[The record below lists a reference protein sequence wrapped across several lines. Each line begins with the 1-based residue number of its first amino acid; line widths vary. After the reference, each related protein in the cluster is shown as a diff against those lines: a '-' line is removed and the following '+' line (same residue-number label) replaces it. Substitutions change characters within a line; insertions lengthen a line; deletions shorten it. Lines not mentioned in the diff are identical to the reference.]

1 MPTSLCFDKSHS
13 LSPEKG
19 ILMWDV
25 HKRAQVALNPFVSF
39 HSEWHGNK
47 FSSSIGGRTFIPQL
61 YNGSTTCFLL
71 PCKARRVTQES
82 SAQIGVP
89 ALTPE
94 RAGLRAVILAGGK
107 DAITPDGR
115 PLILQ
120 PLGNQSILECVIENA
135 LQLVAADDIY
145 VVVGYRAKEIR
156 DHLGAGYHYVCQA
169 GALGTAHAVLQ
180 TAPILEQF
188 EGDLLILYGDTPL
201 FRPGSIRGLVNR
213 HRLKQSHLTLLTST
227 LDTPQ
232 PYGRIIRDAGGKI
245 LDIIEDGE
253 ASTAVRE
260 IRECNIGAY
269 VVSAADIFPVLRRLA
284 PSPTDGTFRL
294 TDCVHEL
301 IRSGLS
307 VDSYRLYDQ
316 DEVQGINSAKDLARA
331 EFILEKRLF
340 RPRRHEEQNQIAFGT
355 GGWRALI
362 GEGFTLHNVRR
373 LSQALAN
380 EITRKG
386 QEKHG
391 VIIGYDRRFL
401 SKQAAE
407 ASAEVFAG
415 NNIPSVL
422 LKEDAPTPLIT
433 YATAIRH
440 SAYGL
445 AFTASHNPPEWNG
458 LKVFHGDGSLLL
470 DHETRQIETETNSL
484 MSSDV
489 VKLELDVALAAGIVE
504 WGDFTNAYVDAVEA
518 LIDLQIIRNAGLK
531 VIVDPMYGVGQL
543 TLGTVLTEAR
553 CRVTFI
559 HERHN
564 PLFGGRSPAPNPEAL
579 RLLTSTMRDDGY
591 DLGLAM
597 DGDADRIAIVDE
609 QGRYISINDVLL
621 LLYWYLHEVRGQ
633 RGGVVRNL
641 ATTHLLDRLAHKLH
655 EECYEVPVGFKH
667 IVSSMVEHHALLG
680 GESSGGLTIR
690 GHILGKDGIFAS
702 ALVVEMVART
712 GKKISELLETV
723 YALTR
728 RLYSAEET
736 YPATPEMRIAVT
748 RKMREGQST
757 HVGPYSV
764 LKISHMDG
772 AKFYLENDNWVLLRF
787 SGTEPVLRLTVE
799 ADSPEKANELL
810 ERIRQFA
817 TAG

>member
-1 MPTSLCFDKSHS
+1 MPAA
-13 LSPEKG
+13 G
-19 ILMWDV
+19 AI
-25 HKRAQVALNPFVSF
+25 
-39 HSEWHGNK
+39 SELV
-47 FSSSIGGRTFIPQL
+47 PP
-61 YNGSTTCFLL
+61 STT
-71 PCKARRVTQES
+71 
-82 SAQIGVP
+82 
-89 ALTPE
+89 TPGH
-94 RAGLRAVILAGGK
+94 AGLRAVILAGGK
-107 DAITPDGR
+107 DAITPGGR
-115 PLILQ
+115 PLILER
-120 PLGNQSILECVIENA
+120 LGNRSIVDWVIHNT
-135 LQLVAADDIY
+135 LQVVAAEDIY
-145 VVVGYRAKEIR
+145 IVAGYKADEIR
-156 DHLGAGYHYVCQA
+156 NHLGAGYHYVSQA
-169 GALGTAHAVLQ
+169 QPLGTAHALLQ
-180 TAPILEQF
+180 TARILEKF
-188 EGDLLILYGDTPL
+188 EGDLLILYSDTPL
-201 FRPGSIRGLVNR
+201 FRPGSIRGMINR
-213 HRLKQSHLTLLTST
+213 HRLKQSNLTLLSCM
-227 LDTPQ
+227 LDAPL
-232 PYGRIIRDAGGKI
+232 PYGRILRDAGGHI
-245 LDIIEDGE
+245 LDIVEEGE
-253 ASTAVRE
+253 ASPAVRE

-269 VVSAADIFPVLRRLA
+269 IVSAADIFPVLRRLA
-284 PSPTDGTFRL
+284 PSPTDGMFRL

-301 IRSGLS
+301 IRSGLG
-307 VDSYRLYDQ
+307 VNSYRLYDQ
-316 DEVQGINSAKDLARA
+316 DEAQGINSAEDLARA
-331 EFILEKRLF
+331 EFILEKRIF
-340 RPRRHEEQNQIAFGT
+340 RPRRHEEQNQVAFGT
-355 GGWRALI
+355 GGWRAII

-386 QEKHG
+386 REGDG

-433 YATAIRH
+433 YATALRH

-470 DHETRQIETETNSL
+470 EHETGQIEAETNAL
-484 MSSDV
+484 TLNDV
-489 VKLELDVALAAGIVE
+489 VTLELDVGLAGGIVA
-504 WGDFTNAYVDAVEA
+504 WGDFTNQYVDAVEA
-518 LIDLQIIRNAGLK
+518 LIDLQIIRDAGLK

-579 RLLTSTMRDDGY
+579 RLLSSIMRDDGY

-609 QGRYISINDVLL
+609 RGRYISVNDVLL
-621 LLYWYLHEVRGQ
+621 LLYWYLHEVRGE

-667 IVSSMVEHHALLG
+667 IVSSMVEHNALLG

-702 ALVVEMVART
+702 ALVVEMAART
-712 GKKISELLETV
+712 GKRISELLESV
-723 YALTR
+723 YSLTG
-728 RLYSAEET
+728 RLYSVEET
-736 YPATPEMRIAVT
+736 YPATPEMRIALS
-748 RKMREGQST
+748 RKMRDERST
-757 HVGPYSV
+757 RASPYPV
-764 LKISHMDG
+764 VRISHMDG
-772 AKFYLENDNWVLLRF
+772 VKLYLENDNWLLLRF

-799 ADSPEKANELL
+799 ADSPEKASELL
-810 ERIRQFA
+810 AWIKQFA
-817 TAG
+817 AAG